1 MKKFDFTLKNSFCKN
16 LLLYMIFY
24 DSSDFREDYK
34 HFAHILPQDY
44 IASIIIS
51 RVYYGYKTYR
61 GFSGALKRG
70 CGSFPKG
77 PFKGRIFS
85 DKHLKR
91 MEEFYPLVIVQNVAG
106 LDSYIG
112 LYKYIYKKYE
122 CLIKSGKNL
131 AYSFYKAGLDFRME
145 QDDNKYII
153 FVSRG
158 YEYFKATLGVLKFI
172 NMETNFLT
180 NDVKIINRLVSG
192 H

>member
-1 MKKFDFTLKNSFCKN
+1 MKKLNFILKNSFCKN

-34 HFAHILPQDY
+34 HFAHILSQDY

-51 RVYYGYKTYR
+51 RVAYGYKTYR
-61 GFSGALKRG
+61 GFSGALKRE
-70 CGSFPKG
+70 CGSFSKG

-91 MEEFYPLVIVQNVAG
+91 MEEFYPLVITQNSDKM
-106 LDSYIG
+106 DSYIS

-145 QDDNKYII
+145 QADNQYII

-158 YEYFKATLGVLKFI
+158 YEYFKATLGVFRFI
-172 NMETNFLT
+172 NMETNFLADDY
-180 NDVKIINRLVSG
+180 NIIKRLINR
-192 H
+192 

>member
-1 MKKFDFTLKNSFCKN
+1 MKKLDFTLKNSFCKN

-34 HFAHILPQDY
+34 HFVHILPQDY

-70 CGSFPKG
+70 CGSFSKG

-91 MEEFYPLVIVQNVAG
+91 MEEFYPLVITQNSDKM
-106 LDSYIG
+106 DSYIG
-112 LYKYIYKKYE
+112 LYKYLYKKYK

-131 AYSFYKAGLDFRME
+131 AYSFYKAGLDFKIE
-145 QDDNKYII
+145 QNDNQYII
-153 FVSRG
+153 FISRG
-158 YEYFKATLGVLKFI
+158 YEYFKATLGVFRFI

-180 NDVKIINRLVSG
+180 DDYNIIKRLINR
-192 H
+192 